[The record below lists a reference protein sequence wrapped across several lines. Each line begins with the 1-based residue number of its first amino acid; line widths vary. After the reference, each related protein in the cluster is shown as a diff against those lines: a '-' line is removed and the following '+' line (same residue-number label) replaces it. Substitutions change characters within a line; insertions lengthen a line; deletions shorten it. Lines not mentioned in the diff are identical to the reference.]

1 MNETFKIRENGF
13 DEIKKQLIIKSALFL
28 LIAMSFAVVIL
39 FFNAKDKQELF
50 DTLPFLLPIF
60 LFSICYGTFK
70 GLKRQ
75 KKLFQSYNLIFSENK
90 VVREKFNTPTINI
103 PFGEIKSISKDK
115 KGGYAI
121 KGKTAV
127 ETILIPAQIENYEN
141 LEVLFDQIKPIE
153 NFQQP
158 TFDEKYRIPMM
169 LLTMVSMVVV
179 FVSFN
184 KILVGVCC
192 LIVSGLLIRSFIQ
205 IIKDKNMDSKTKR
218 VGYYSLLVLVSV
230 IAVTIMKITAF

>member
-90 VVREKFNTPTINI
+90 VVREQFNTPTINI